1 MTNESLHY
9 KTEILN
15 RDKFT
20 TLMFIKTLTIII
32 ITKCNFKF
40 LTIFR
45 HFYFYF
51 GDPYF
56 LNFILRQN
64 IIFIFETS
72 LHEIH

>member
-1 MTNESLHY
+1 MTNESSHY
-9 KTEILN
+9 KTETLN

-32 ITKCNFKF
+32 TKKCNFKC

-51 GDPYF
+51 GDSYF
-56 LNFILRQN
+56 
-64 IIFIFETS
+64 
-72 LHEIH
+72 